1 MKKHEKPCWI
11 SSYLELRK
19 GYTMV
24 DHIANRKK
32 IIESLR
38 KELVGPSPAGQELDI
53 SILPRKFECQE
64 SSFGPFVVKGTGEE
78 IITRDYPTK
87 RYGIGVLYPFGTKE
101 EDRLDKAGN
110 DTIGTSQYS
119 SEEDSFLRPDND
131 IEVANRIKNIEIAS
145 GAINNLRTD
154 ENPIDY
160 DLSLANTYQPSSLG
174 ISFLAEVSENSKLV
188 LRFEGGRYLPIPV
201 EINTFKTEW
210 WIRKKIILQAE
221 IQGSDLLNSER
232 TITFSNK
239 DNIIVQEN
247 LDNLN
252 VRFEVYSR
260 KYGENSAQR
269 LITVSFVNRT
279 EDSLELNKDA
289 KCIFQSYFNAKFVSN
304 TGKLNILP
312 YPKRTSIDEEEKSFD
327 LLYRNSPTFCV
338 GHGCAGNWDDH
349 INFRSETVYAEVLP
363 MYETPST
370 TPDIRDEN
378 GEIIKVPMATL
389 AGLVN
394 GEDGF
399 SKLKFLIALYENWI
413 NKRKFEIQNLTSDL
427 VPIAKKN
434 LENAQICAN
443 RMKKGLE
450 FLKEDE
456 LAAKAFRLANHAI
469 LLQQIRPKD
478 KRPMRFDE
486 KESRIGF
493 DDFDVVNPLSP
504 GENQGSWRA
513 FQIAFLL
520 MVIESTAKG
529 SSIDREVVELIW
541 FPTGGG
547 KTEAYLGLVAFSIFY
562 RRLRNPEDHGVD
574 VLMRYTLR
582 LLTTQQF
589 IRASKLI
596 LAMEIIRR
604 KMPSALGT
612 KEFSIGM
619 WVGSANTP
627 NSRSDA
633 LKSFRDLEKG
643 NISAE
648 NKFILDRCP
657 WCGAEIGPVSYSKSR
672 PRYAPKLIG
681 LEQQENSVIF
691 HCPDKKCDF
700 SKKLPI
706 FLIDED
712 IYDYRPSMV
721 IGTVDKFAMLSWRPE
736 ARSLFGINKNGL
748 RFCSP
753 PNLIIQDE
761 LHLIAGPLGSMVGL
775 YETIIEEL
783 CTDRRE
789 SNNVKPKIVSSTA
802 TIRRYE
808 EQVKS
813 LYGRRYVTLFPPPGI
828 DSGDSFF
835 AKNAMIDENTLCSG
849 RLYLGVHAP
858 GLGSMQTAQVRT
870 FTSLLQAPMALSEEE
885 RNPWWT
891 LLLFFN
897 SLRELGTTLS
907 LLQSDIPDY
916 QKVLINRL
924 AVKDK
929 NWRSFWEIKELTG
942 RAKNDEIPKAL
953 ASLEVAYPNK
963 NPYPIDVCL
972 ASNILEVGVDIDRLS
987 LMSVV
992 GQPKTT
998 SQYIQVTGRVGR
1010 SWWERPGLVVTIYSA
1025 SKPRDRSHFE
1035 KFRTYHERLYSQVEP
1050 TSVTPFSPPALDRAL
1065 HAVIVAYARQIGS
1078 EKLADSP
1085 YPFPEDLV
1093 NEIKS
1098 ILLPRVKFIDPGEI
1112 KNFEIVFN
1120 KIAKQWKT
1128 WERLKWEGGWNDD
1141 NDPLLRRAG
1150 EYTPVEKKLGSWETP
1165 TSMRNVDAECIV
1177 EIASSVV
1184 QGEMDNA

>member
-1 MKKHEKPCWI
+1 
-11 SSYLELRK
+11 
-19 GYTMV
+19 MV
-24 DHIANRKK
+24 DHIFNRNK
-32 IIESLR
+32 IVESLR

-53 SILPRKFECQE
+53 SILPLKFDNHE
-64 SSFGPFVVKGTGEE
+64 SSFGPFVVKETGEE
-78 IITRDYPTK
+78 IIIRDYPTK

-101 EDRLDKAGN
+101 DEPLLDKAGN
-110 DTIGTSQYS
+110 DAIGFSHYS
-119 SEEDSFLRPDND
+119 SEENTFLKPEND
-131 IEVANRIKNIEIAS
+131 VEVANRIKKIESAS
-145 GAINNLRTD
+145 GAINNLKTD

-160 DLSLANTYQPSSLG
+160 DLSLANAYQPSSLG
-174 ISFLAEVSENSKLV
+174 ISFLADVREKSKLV
-188 LRFEGGRYLPIPV
+188 LRFDGGRYLPIP
-201 EINTFKTEW
+201 IIIDTYKTEW

-221 IQGSDLLNSER
+221 IQGTHLLNSER
-232 TITFSNK
+232 VIVYSNK

-247 LDNLN
+247 IENLN
-252 VRFEVYSR
+252 IRFEVFSR
-260 KYGENSAQR
+260 KYGENPAFR

-279 EDSLELNKDA
+279 DGSSELKKDA
-289 KCIFQSYFNAKFVSN
+289 KCIFQSHFSAKIISEN
-304 TGKLNILP
+304 DDLNIYP
-312 YPKRTSIDEEEKSFD
+312 YPSRPSIDEEEKSLD

-338 GHGCAGNWDDH
+338 GHGCAGNWDEH
-349 INFRSETVYAEVLP
+349 INFRSGSVYAEVLP
-363 MYETPST
+363 MYETRST

-378 GEIIKVPMATL
+378 GEIIKVPMASL
-389 AGLVN
+389 AGIVK
-394 GEDGF
+394 GDDGF
-399 SKLKFLIALYENWI
+399 SKLKFLIDLYQSWI
-413 NKRKFEIQNLTSDL
+413 NKRNFEIQQLSSEL
-427 VPIAKKN
+427 VPIAKKH
-434 LENAQICAN
+434 LENTQICAN
-443 RMKKGLE
+443 RMNMGLK
-450 FLKEDE
+450 FLEENE
-456 LAAKAFRLANHAI
+456 LAAKAFRLANYAI

-478 KRPMRFDE
+478 KRPMRFNE
-486 KESRIGF
+486 KEFRIGF
-493 DDFDVVNPLSP
+493 DDYEVVNPLSP

-529 SSIDREVVELIW
+529 LSIDREVVELIW

-562 RRLRNPEDHGVD
+562 RRLQNPEDHGVD

-589 IRASKLI
+589 LRASKLI
-596 LAMEIIRR
+596 LAMEVIRR
-604 KMPSALGT
+604 QMPDILGK

-627 NSRSDA
+627 NSRNEA

-657 WCGAEIGPVSYSKSR
+657 WCGAEIGPISYDKK
-672 PRYAPKLIG
+672 PPKFAPKILG
-681 LEQQENSVIF
+681 LEQQEDTVIF
-691 HCPDKKCDF
+691 LCPDKRCEF

-712 IYDYRPSMV
+712 VYEYRPSMV

-736 ARSLFGINKNGL
+736 ARSLFGIDKNGL

-761 LHLIAGPLGSMVGL
+761 LHLISGPLGSMVGL

-789 SNNVKPKIVSSTA
+789 NNPIKPKIVSSTA

-835 AKNAMIDENTLCSG
+835 AKHAMTDENTPCSG

-870 FTSLLQAPMALSEEE
+870 FTSLLQAPMALPEDE

-924 AVKDK
+924 AIKDK
-929 NWRSFWEIKELTG
+929 YWRSFWEIKELTG

-953 ASLEVAYPNK
+953 ASLEVTYPNK

-987 LMSVV
+987 LLSVV

-1035 KFRTYHERLYSQVEP
+1035 KFRTYHERLYAQVEP

-1065 HAVIVAYARQIGS
+1065 HAVIVAYARQLGG
-1078 EKLADSP
+1078 EKLAGSP
-1085 YPFPEDLV
+1085 YPFPEDLI

-1112 KNFEIVFN
+1112 ENFEIVFN
-1120 KIAKQWKT
+1120 KLANQWKT
-1128 WERLKWEGGWNDD
+1128 WERIKWEGSWKDD

-1150 EYTPVEKKLGSWETP
+1150 DYTPIEKKIGSWETP

-1177 EIASSVV
+1177 EIASSVI
-1184 QGEMDNA
+1184 QGEIDNA

>member
-1 MKKHEKPCWI
+1 MI
-11 SSYLELRK
+11 
-19 GYTMV
+19 
-24 DHIANRKK
+24 DHIANRTK
-32 IIESLR
+32 IIESLK

-53 SILPRKFECQE
+53 SILPLPFDNHE

-78 IITRDYPTK
+78 IIMRDYPTK

-119 SEEDSFLRPDND
+119 NEEDSFLRPDND
-131 IEVANRIKNIEIAS
+131 IEVANRIKNIESAS

-160 DLSLANTYQPSSLG
+160 DLSLANAYQPSSLG
-174 ISFLAEVSENSKLV
+174 VSFLAEVVENSKLF
-188 LRFEGGRYLPIPV
+188 LRFTGGRYSPIPV
-201 EINTFKTEW
+201 IVESKNFEW
-210 WIRKKIILQAE
+210 WIRKKIILEAE
-221 IQGSDLLNSER
+221 IQGSELLQSER
-232 TITFSNK
+232 AIIFSNK
-239 DNIIVQEN
+239 NNIIFQEN
-247 LDNLN
+247 TDNLN
-252 VRFEVYSR
+252 IRFEVFSR
-260 KYGENSAQR
+260 KYGKNPALR

-279 EDSLELNKDA
+279 KGSSELKKDA
-289 KCIFQSYFNAKFVSN
+289 KCIFQSHFNAKIIS
-304 TGKLNILP
+304 TESQLNILP
-312 YPKRTSIDEEEKSFD
+312 YPHRPSIDEEEKSLD
-327 LLYRNSPTFCV
+327 LLYRNFPTFCV
-338 GHGCAGNWDDH
+338 GHGCAGDWDEH
-349 INFRSETVYAEVLP
+349 INFRSRSVYAEVLP

-378 GEIIKVPMATL
+378 GVIIKVPMGPL
-389 AGLVN
+389 AGLIAGDN
-394 GEDGF
+394 GF
-399 SKLKFLIALYENWI
+399 SKLELLIHHYQNWI
-413 NKRKFEIQNLTSDL
+413 IKRKLEIQQLSSEL
-427 VPIAKKN
+427 VPIAEKHI
-434 LENAQICAN
+434 ENTQICAN
-443 RMKKGLE
+443 RMTAGLK
-450 FLKEDE
+450 FLEQDE

-469 LLQQIRPKD
+469 LLQQLRPKE
-478 KRPMRFDE
+478 KRPMRFNE
-486 KESRIGF
+486 KEFKIEF
-493 DDFDVVNPLSP
+493 DHFEVGNPLST

-529 SSIDREVVELIW
+529 LSIDREVVELIW

-547 KTEAYLGLVAFSIFY
+547 KTEAYLGLLAFSIFY
-562 RRLRNPEDHGVD
+562 RRLKNPEDQGVD
-574 VLMRYTLR
+574 VIMRYTLR

-589 IRASKLI
+589 LRASKLI

-604 KMPSALGT
+604 QMPNILG
-612 KEFSIGM
+612 KEEFSIGM

-627 NSRSDA
+627 NSRIDA
-633 LKSFRDLEKG
+633 LNSFRDLERG
-643 NISAE
+643 NSSAD

-657 WCGAEIGPVSYSKSR
+657 WCGAEIGPISYDKRR
-672 PRYAPKLIG
+672 PRYAPNLLG
-681 LEQQENSVIF
+681 LEQQENTVIF
-691 HCPDKKCDF
+691 LCPDKSCEF

-706 FLIDED
+706 YLIDED
-712 IYDYRPSMV
+712 VYEYRPSMV

-761 LHLIAGPLGSMVGL
+761 LHLISGPLGSMVGL

-783 CTDRRE
+783 CTDRRKN
-789 SNNVKPKIVSSTA
+789 SPIKPKIVSSTA

-813 LYGRRYVTLFPPPGI
+813 LYGRRYVSLFPPPGI

-835 AKNAMIDENTLCSG
+835 AKHAMTDEKTPSSG

-870 FTSLLQAPMALSEEE
+870 FTSLLQAPMALPEDE

-916 QKVLINRL
+916 QKVQINRL
-924 AVKDK
+924 AIKDK

-1035 KFRTYHERLYSQVEP
+1035 KFRTYHERLYAQVEP

-1065 HAVIVAYARQIGS
+1065 HAVIVAYARQLGG

-1098 ILLPRVKFIDPGEI
+1098 LLLPRVKFIDPGELE
-1112 KNFEIVFN
+1112 NFELVFN
-1120 KIAKQWKT
+1120 KLAKQWKT
-1128 WERLKWEGGWNDD
+1128 WERLKWEGNWKDD

-1150 EYTPVEKKLGSWETP
+1150 EYTPLEKKLGSWETP

-1177 EIASSVV
+1177 EIASSLV
-1184 QGEMDNA
+1184 QGEIDNA